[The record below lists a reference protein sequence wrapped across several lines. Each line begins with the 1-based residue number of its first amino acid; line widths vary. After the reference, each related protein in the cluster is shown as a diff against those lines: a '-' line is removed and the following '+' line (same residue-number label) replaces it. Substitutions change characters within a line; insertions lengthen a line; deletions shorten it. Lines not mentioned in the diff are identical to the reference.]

1 MEEKILIQI
10 DAFPNT
16 RDKIEITKLCIK
28 SLKNLG
34 HPILLTS
41 HIEIPKDLSDL
52 CDFSFSDFNNILLP
66 PGNDP
71 YFINFTCGSFS
82 MRFLEKNVDSH
93 TPSCLSSG
101 INGAKF
107 AKENGFNFFLHVEYD
122 IILNSESIRNV
133 KSLIETAKLCDGFI
147 FSSSREWMPGEF
159 YMMNPDTFLNSFYME
174 IGTPEDYKKF
184 CSEIEVDEFNNR
196 LIGLVYYQALKKSN
210 AIYKLIEIPVQNG
223 ENRVYVN
230 SVPKEL
236 QRNFPGFFRPLPF
249 EDPNGMRFI
258 SLSVFGM
265 GGEIKSEYRIEMK
278 ENGET
283 ISVETHEFHFI
294 EGSASYRLI
303 EFNSLF
309 EYKISYVDPI
319 SGKNNQ
325 YLIKNFEDLSQFGK
339 FTTV

>member
-1 MEEKILIQI
+1 M
-10 DAFPNT
+10 D
-16 RDKIEITKLCIK
+16 
-28 SLKNLG
+28 
-34 HPILLTS
+34 
-41 HIEIPKDLSDL
+41 
-52 CDFSFSDFNNILLP
+52 
-66 PGNDP
+66 
-71 YFINFTCGSFS
+71 
-82 MRFLEKNVDSH
+82 FLEKDVDSH
-93 TPSCLSSG
+93 SPSCLSSG

-107 AKENGFNFFLHVEYD
+107 AKENNFDFFLHVEYD
-122 IILNSESIRNV
+122 IILNLESIRKVN
-133 KSLIETAKLCDGFI
+133 SLIEMGKRCEGFI

-196 LIGLVYYQALKKSN
+196 LVGLVYYQALKKSN
-210 AIYKLIEIPVQNG
+210 DIYKLIEIPVQNG
-223 ENRVYVN
+223 ENPIYVN

-249 EDPNGMRFI
+249 EDPSGVRFI

-265 GGEIKSEYRIEMK
+265 GGEVKSEYQIETK

-283 ISVETHEFHFI
+283 ISLETHEFHFI

-303 EFNSLF
+303 KFNPLF

-319 SGKNNQ
+319 SRKNNQ
-325 YLIKNFEDLSQFGK
+325 YLIKDFEDLSYYGK
-339 FTTV
+339 FTTI